1 MVKQTPITTT
11 DVVAITSLAV
21 ATGTAAYL
29 IASAVKPE
37 PLPEPTSTPVKTILT
52 TNQ

>member
-1 MVKQTPITTT
+1 MAKQAPLTTT
-11 DVVAITSLAV
+11 DVVAITGLAV

-29 IASAVKPE
+29 ITSAVKPE
-37 PLPEPTSTPVKTILT
+37 PEPESTPVKTILT